1 MGRPRKPTQELELSG
16 AFEKDPQ
23 RKRARAHEPKSEGP
37 IGPPPSHWDVPAGA
51 LRCQEFERLRVIWDE
66 LVNVAPPGVLDKSDR
81 VHLEIICGLLD
92 KYRRNLL
99 KDAGVKTLDKMLG
112 EVALNAAARSRF
124 TVKVSSEAG
133 VPARSNEAK
142 HFAEIAKKAE
152 RFRPN

>member
-23 RKRARAHEPKSEGP
+23 RKRARAQEPKSEGP
-37 IGPPPSHWDVPAGA
+37 IGPPPQHWDVPDGA
-51 LRCQEFERLRVIWDE
+51 LRCQEFQRLRVIWDE
-66 LVNVAPPGVLDKSDR
+66 LVIQAPPGVLNRSDR

-99 KDAGVKTLDKMLG
+99 KDAGIKTLDKMLG

-124 TVKVSSEAG
+124 TVKVSSEAA
-133 VPARSNEAK
+133 VPAPSNK
-142 HFAEIAKKAE
+142 GNPFVEIAKEAE